1 MYPMDFEEFNWA
13 LGDSVK
19 TIRRALEKNI
29 LLSESINNKL
39 MRDFRIYMAIG
50 GMPRVVSAY
59 LKTNS
64 LEAVDKEKR
73 DIISLYQNDLK
84 KNDSSGRLSDI
95 YMSIPS
101 QLALKRNR
109 FKISE
114 ATSNRKRLSGQ
125 LPIT

>member
-1 MYPMDFEEFNWA
+1 MDFEEFNWA

-19 TIRRALEKNI
+19 TIRQALEKNI
-29 LLSESINNKL
+29 VLSESINNKL

-50 GMPRVVSAY
+50 GMPQVVSAY

-84 KNDSSGRLSDI
+84 KIDSSGRLSDI

-109 FKISE
+109 FKIS
-114 ATSNRKRLSGQ
+114 
-125 LPIT
+125 

>member
-1 MYPMDFEEFNWA
+1 MDFEEFNWA

-64 LEAVDKEKR
+64 LEAIDKEKR

-109 FKISE
+109 FKIS
-114 ATSNRKRLSGQ
+114 
-125 LPIT
+125 

>member
-13 LGDSVK
+13 LGNSVK

-29 LLSESINNKL
+29 VLSESINNKL
-39 MRDFRIYMAIG
+39 MLDFRIYMAIG

-84 KNDSSGRLSDI
+84 KIDSSGRLSDI

-101 QLALKRNR
+101 
-109 FKISE
+109 
-114 ATSNRKRLSGQ
+114 
-125 LPIT
+125 